1 MSSQKTIDTMLTI
14 GCGNVT
20 LSRVRPAQLQLHE
33 EGVLR
38 RAAYLDILPRCP
50 FDFEKDNPKDFG
62 SDYIPIDSDGILPL
76 EKLAQQGYLGP
87 HVLAL
92 VCPPTRFHVLYAK
105 QLLGTGCRIA
115 VEKPLTQDRVAAES
129 LLFFDEVVFPIG
141 HQLFKDEMLK
151 FLLQVKE
158 GEEL

>member
-76 EKLAQQGYLGP
+76 DELAQRGLLGR

-115 VEKPLTQDRVAAES
+115 VEKPLTQEKAAAES
-129 LLFFDEVVFPIG
+129 LLSFDKVVFPVG
-141 HQLFKDEMLK
+141 HQLFKDEMLN
-151 FLLQVKE
+151 FLLHCKE
-158 GEEL
+158 GEER